1 MTTTEYLL
9 NIGLV
14 GLVVLQIRGHNITRA
29 RLLFP
34 VVITIWVAAQFLH
47 AIPTAGDD
55 GILEA
60 SLALTGAALGALA
73 GLATSVR
80 RQGAGAYAK
89 AGIVAAALWVVG
101 IGARMTFSFWVTH
114 GGQSTVASFSAA
126 HRITTGAAWVTG
138 FVLMTMLEVAV
149 RTAILYTKAVRSG
162 ADIPRGGLRPPLVAA

>member
-34 VVITIWVAAQFLH
+34 VVITVWVAAQFLH
-47 AIPTAGDD
+47 AIPTSGND
-55 GILEA
+55 GVLEA

-89 AGIVAAALWVVG
+89 AGLVAAALWVVG
-101 IGARMTFSFWVTH
+101 IGARMTFSLWVTH
-114 GGQSTVASFSAA
+114 GGQSTVARFSAT
-126 HRITTGAAWVTG
+126 HHITTSAAWVTG
-138 FVLMTMLEVAV
+138 FVLMTMPACLRDQRNRSLYVLAKGNG
-149 RTAILYTKAVRSG
+149 TADTTGS
-162 ADIPRGGLRPPLVAA
+162 AATSY